1 MRVLVGWLRVALI
14 DLRGDLRRFAI
25 LLACLALGVGTITVV
40 SSVSAAMQAALLDNA
55 RVLLGGDIEAQL
67 SYRRADPA
75 ERQLFDSLGRTAEVV
90 EVLGRGAT
98 AEDSAFLSLR
108 AVDADYP
115 LVGTLEIGESDG
127 SPLASLIADRDGVPG
142 AVVDPLLLDRLHL
155 AIGDTVRIGAQD
167 FAIRGTILGMPDS
180 LSSSMQVG
188 INVFISLDALEAT
201 GTVGPGVLARYRYKI
216 ALGEVSFEA
225 AAQRI
230 RESFPQAGWQI
241 RAPRDATDQLA
252 RFFDIFGRFLVIVG
266 LSSLLVGGVGVS
278 NAVSAYVTERQRS
291 IATLKAL
298 GASGARILVHFLV
311 QIGLLA
317 ALGILIGL
325 VLGAT
330 IALLLLPLLG
340 QLIGLP
346 LPAFI
351 DLGSIATAAGFGALI
366 AFAFS
371 FAPLR
376 RAQKLRPALLF
387 RSAGMAVEG
396 GLGWRDLVGPSFW
409 LPLLLAA
416 LGLYGLAVLATGHAE
431 VVTWYAVG
439 AIASF
444 ILLRLAGLG
453 LQALLRALPPAP
465 HALLRNAIKAIHHP
479 GAPAPTVILS
489 LGLGLA
495 LLLLI
500 ALIDGNL
507 RHQLRQE
514 SIPNAPSFVFMDLF
528 EDEVQ
533 DLEDWSTAD
542 ADIETFAPLP
552 MLRGTLSAI
561 DGQPMAER
569 KAITAPEYQ
578 GLAEEESPLTFAAA
592 LPEQSSLLAGAWWA
606 ADYDGPGLVSITDSL
621 RAGLGVALG
630 DELTFQVMGSEI
642 TARVASVRDFS
653 WRNGV
658 VNFSFVFSPSTFV
671 ELPVSYIGLLKV
683 KPGTERQTQQQLVA
697 QFPTL
702 VFLPVSEAVESFGIV
717 LGSLIG
723 AVEAIGGLAVF
734 SGGLVLAGAMIA
746 GRRQREADAV
756 VMKVLGATRG
766 DVVRAYVIEYGLL
779 GLLSALLAAL
789 LGLVGTWAFVTFVLQ
804 LELWIDPW
812 IIVVV
817 TLVTVVLTIA
827 LGTLVTWSAL
837 SVKPARFLREE

>member
-1 MRVLVGWLRVALI
+1 VRVLVGWLRVALI
-14 DLRGDLRRFAI
+14 DLRGDLRRFTI

-98 AEDSAFLSLR
+98 ADDSAFLSLR
-108 AVDADYP
+108 AVDGNYP
-115 LVGTLEIGESDG
+115 LIGTLDIGESDG
-127 SPLASLIADRDGVPG
+127 GSLAQLVAERDGLPG

-155 AIGDTVRIGAQD
+155 AIGDTVRIGKAD
-167 FAIRGTILGMPDS
+167 FAIRGTILSMPDS

-188 INVFISLDALEAT
+188 INVFVSLDGIERT
-201 GTVGPGVLARYRYKI
+201 GILGPGVLARYRYKI
-216 ALGEVSFEA
+216 ALDGVDFADA
-225 AAQRI
+225 ASRI
-230 RESFPQAGWQI
+230 REAFPQAGWQI
-241 RAPRDATDQLA
+241 RAPRDATDELA

-278 NAVSAYVTERQRS
+278 NAVSAYITERQRS

-325 VLGAT
+325 VLGTAL
-330 IALLLLPLLG
+330 ALLLLPLLG
-340 QLIGLP
+340 QMIGLG

-351 DLGSIATAAGFGALI
+351 DDGSLAIAAGFGALI

-396 GLGWRDLVGPSFW
+396 GLGWRDLVAPLFW
-409 LPLLLAA
+409 LPLLCAA
-416 LGLYGLAVLATGHAE
+416 LGLFGLAVVATGRPE
-431 VVTWYAVG
+431 VVSWYAIG
-439 AIASF
+439 AVVSF
-444 ILLRLAGLG
+444 IVLRLAGLG

-479 GAPAPTVILS
+479 GAPAPVVILS
-489 LGLGLA
+489 LGMGLA

-507 RHQLRQE
+507 RHQLKQE

-528 EDEVQ
+528 DDEVQ
-533 DLEDWSTAD
+533 SLKDWAGGRPEVESF
-542 ADIETFAPLP
+542 EPMP

-561 DGQPMAER
+561 NGEPMADR
-569 KAITAPEYQ
+569 KASVAPEYQ
-578 GLAEEESPLTFAAA
+578 SLGEDESPLTFATE
-592 LPEQSSLLAGAWWA
+592 LPEQSSLMEGTWWGK
-606 ADYDGPGLVSITDSL
+606 DYDGPGLVSITDRL
-621 RAGLGVALG
+621 RTGLGLKLG
-630 DELTFQVMGSEI
+630 DELTFQVMGSEVS
-642 TARVASVRDFS
+642 AKVASVRDFG
-653 WRNGV
+653 WRNGAV
-658 VNFSFVFSPSTFV
+658 TFGFVFSPSTFAD
-671 ELPVSYIGLLKV
+671 LPVSYIGLLKV
-683 KPGTERQTQQQLVA
+683 TSGRERPVQQDLVA
-697 QFPTL
+697 QFPSL

-717 LGSLIG
+717 LGSVIG
-723 AVEAIGGLAVF
+723 AVEAIGALAVL

-779 GLLSALLAAL
+779 GLLSAVLASL
-789 LGLVGTWAFVTFVLQ
+789 LGLVGTWAFVTYVLQ
-804 LELWIDPW
+804 LELYIDPT

-817 TLVTVVLTIA
+817 TVATVVLTIA

-837 SVKPARFLREE
+837 SVRPARFLREE